1 MPTQVLKNIISNGTS
16 NVKRRNY
23 AMLINFFVD
32 ALSFVI
38 SRSNKG
44 YISSKIFSKSK
55 KKLFYIGK
63 NISVIQSLSVSQFV
77 FFKFNGDSNLFQDQI
92 GKNIFEIGLKYFRSS
107 KPVDR
112 SIPDPDF
119 QEDLPKNGENSV
131 VEDLCLDIGSE
142 LLHL

>member
-1 MPTQVLKNIISNGTS
+1 MSCHLLFQEAIRDTFHQKYFQNQRKNYFTL
-16 NVKRRNY
+16 V
-23 AMLINFFVD
+23 
-32 ALSFVI
+32 
-38 SRSNKG
+38 
-44 YISSKIFSKSK
+44 
-55 KKLFYIGK
+55 K

-92 GKNIFEIGLKYFRSS
+92 GKNIFEIGLKYFRIST
-107 KPVDR
+107 PVDR
-112 SIPDPDF
+112 SIADPDF

>member
-1 MPTQVLKNIISNGTS
+1 M
-16 NVKRRNY
+16 
-23 AMLINFFVD
+23 
-32 ALSFVI
+32 SFVI

-44 YISSKIFSKSK
+44 YVISEIFSKSK

-63 NISVIQSLSVSQFV
+63 KYFSYSESLSVSQFV

>member
-1 MPTQVLKNIISNGTS
+1 MENTVFVCEANFYETVFNTF
-16 NVKRRNY
+16 NY
-23 AMLINFFVD
+23 FENYFFVD
-32 ALSFVI
+32 VLSFVI

-63 NISVIQSLSVSQFV
+63 KYFNYLESLSVSQFV
-77 FFKFNGDSNLFQDQI
+77 FFKLNGDSNLFQYQI
-92 GKNIFEIGLKYFRSS
+92 GKNIFEIGLKYFRVST
-107 KPVDR
+107 PVDR
-112 SIPDPDF
+112 SIADPDF

>member
-1 MPTQVLKNIISNGTS
+1 MFNTF
-16 NVKRRNY
+16 NY
-23 AMLINFFVD
+23 FENYFFVD